1 MNKMHPGG
9 CWKLQSGLLYPLVK
23 GRREGI
29 EREDGRCVVLPHLAF
44 FAMVLLQQRGAGVKE
59 RLSAVAARLPA
70 CPAGLTL
77 PFTRRRVAW
86 SRSGGAAAGAGG
98 VHSLLVPLSPFC
110 CECA

>member
-44 FAMVLLQQRGAGVKE
+44 FAMVLLQQRGAGVRE

-70 CPAGLTL
+70 CLPRGAHSPLHSAAGSVEPLE
-77 PFTRRRVAW
+77 
-86 SRSGGAAAGAGG
+86 RSGGWGRRRALIARPLI
-98 VHSLLVPLSPFC
+98 SLLL
-110 CECA
+110 